1 MIKKTRAWRGFFM
14 AAHPW
19 QPPFGPSLRDV
30 KKFSQNFFRIQFKP
44 LFPQRRR
51 MACVAVTP
59 VADMQETLRITEIF
73 YSLQGETR
81 TAGLPTVFVR
91 LTGCPLRCQ
100 YCDTAYA
107 FSGGE
112 LQSLDAIVT
121 QVASYKPRYVCVTGG
136 EPLAQPNCIALLKR
150 LCDAGYQVSLET
162 SGALDIAAVDP
173 RVSRVVD
180 LKTPGSAEV
189 GRNRYENIGLL
200 TANDQV
206 KFVICSREDYDWAVS
221 KLIEYRLEQRA
232 GEVLFSP
239 SHHQVAARTLA
250 EWIIADN
257 LPVRLQMQLHKI
269 LWDDAPGH

>member
-1 MIKKTRAWRGFFM
+1 MHK
-14 AAHPW
+14 
-19 QPPFGPSLRDV
+19 
-30 KKFSQNFFRIQFKP
+30 
-44 LFPQRRR
+44 
-51 MACVAVTP
+51 
-59 VADMQETLRITEIF
+59 TLRISEIF

-81 TAGLPTVFVR
+81 TSGLPTVFVR

-112 LQSLDAIVT
+112 IMPLEAILAR
-121 QVASYKPRYVCVTGG
+121 VASYNPRYVCVTGG
-136 EPLAQPNCIALLKR
+136 EPLAQPECASLLR
-150 LCDAGYQVSLET
+150 QLCDAGYEVSLET
-162 SGALDIAAVDP
+162 SGAMDISAVDE

-189 GRNRYENIGLL
+189 SRNLYENMNWL

-221 KLIEYRLEQRA
+221 KLIEYQLDARA

-239 SHHQVAARTLA
+239 SHGQVDVRALA
-250 EWIIADN
+250 DWIVDDN
-257 LPVRLQMQLHKI
+257 LPVRLQLQLHKI